1 MFGSLEINSYL
12 CSQIS
17 KSRVM
22 KKVDLYLDKPIN
34 ILGAHGTSYPGVAH
48 IDTIHDGDE
57 YVEDGD
63 GEILYIR
70 EMDAVMTANV
80 SSIIDQNT

>member
-1 MFGSLEINSYL
+1 
-12 CSQIS
+12 
-17 KSRVM
+17 M
-22 KKVDLYLDKPIN
+22 KKVNLYLDRPIN
-34 ILGAHGTSYPGVAH
+34 ILGEHGASYPGVTH
-48 IDTIHDGDE
+48 IDTTHDGDE

-80 SSIIDQNT
+80 SNIIDQNV

>member
-1 MFGSLEINSYL
+1 MKINHYL

-22 KKVDLYLDKPIN
+22 KRVDLYLDKPIN
-34 ILGAHGTSYPGVAH
+34 ILGAQGTSYPGVTH
-48 IDTIHDGDE
+48 IDTTHTGDE

-80 SSIIDQNT
+80 SNIIDQNV

>member
-1 MFGSLEINSYL
+1 MKINHYL

-34 ILGAHGTSYPGVAH
+34 ILGAHGTSYPGVTH

-57 YVEDGD
+57 YVEDVD
-63 GEILYIR
+63 GEILYIS

-80 SSIIDQNT
+80 SSIIDQNV

>member
-1 MFGSLEINSYL
+1 MKINRYL

-34 ILGAHGTSYPGVAH
+34 ILGAHGTSYPGVTH

-57 YVEDGD
+57 YVEDVD
-63 GEILYIR
+63 GEILYIS

-80 SSIIDQNT
+80 SSIIDQNV

>member
-1 MFGSLEINSYL
+1 MKINHYL
-12 CSQIS
+12 CSQRS

-22 KKVDLYLDKPIN
+22 KKVNLYLDRPIN
-34 ILGAHGTSYPGVAH
+34 ILGEHGASYPGVTH
-48 IDTIHDGDE
+48 IDTTHDGDE

-80 SSIIDQNT
+80 SNIIDQNV